1 MDNGVIL
8 IVDDESDI
16 RELLKDFLD
25 DEGYRCHTAS
35 NAFEAMNLFQ
45 QLGNVSLIMSDI
57 RMPGKSGLEL
67 LAEIKAQDEDVVV
80 IMISAVKD
88 IESAITAMSN
98 GAYDYVSKPFKLN
111 EVAMITHKALEKRRL
126 VLENKAYQKE
136 LENKVAERTQELQ
149 DALEKLDNTY
159 TFTLRALVT
168 ALDTRDEETQG
179 HSMRVVHYT
188 LKIARLMGITDPN
201 ISKVLE
207 YGALLHDIGKIGIPD
222 AILRKP
228 GKLTTDEWVIM
239 KQHPKIGYEILNR
252 IEFLEE
258 ASIMVLHHH
267 ENFNGNGYPS
277 GLKEEEIPIGSRIF
291 AVADTMD
298 AMTSDRPYRKALPL
312 DAVSSELKKFSGQ
325 QFDPQVVEAFHT
337 FSLDDWGR
345 LRNQLDEQIRSADHL
360 SPGMLYR

>member
-1 MDNGVIL
+1 
-8 IVDDESDI
+8 
-16 RELLKDFLD
+16 
-25 DEGYRCHTAS
+25 
-35 NAFEAMNLFQ
+35 
-45 QLGNVSLIMSDI
+45 
-57 RMPGKSGLEL
+57 
-67 LAEIKAQDEDVVV
+67 
-80 IMISAVKD
+80 
-88 IESAITAMSN
+88 
-98 GAYDYVSKPFKLN
+98 
-111 EVAMITHKALEKRRL
+111 
-126 VLENKAYQKE
+126 
-136 LENKVAERTQELQ
+136 
-149 DALEKLDNTY
+149 
-159 TFTLRALVT
+159 
-168 ALDTRDEETQG
+168 
-179 HSMRVVHYT
+179 MRVVHYT

-312 DAVSSELKKFSGQ
+312 DAVSSELKNFRASSSIPRLWKRST
-325 QFDPQVVEAFHT
+325 PFHST
-337 FSLDDWGR
+337 TGVGCAISWT
-345 LRNQLDEQIRSADHL
+345 NRSAVRITFLRGCCIDRRGHL
-360 SPGMLYR
+360 PQDSGNRTCEYRYR